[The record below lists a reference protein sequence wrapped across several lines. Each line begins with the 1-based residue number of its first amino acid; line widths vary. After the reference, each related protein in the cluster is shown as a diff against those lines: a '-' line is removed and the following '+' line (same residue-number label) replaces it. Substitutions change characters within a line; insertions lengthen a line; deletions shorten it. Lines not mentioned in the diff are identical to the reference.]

1 MISSYRQLTGKY
13 LKANKKRSVL
23 TIIGIVLSVA
33 LISAIGFF
41 LKGVQQAEIESF
53 QSQYGS
59 WHVAY
64 QKVDKNLLSK
74 IKSNPKVSMSGLLQ
88 DEKEIKLQKG
98 VSIAPQI
105 VSDDALEL
113 LPYKLK
119 SGRFPNNKN
128 EVVLEKWVLK
138 YVKKGAKV
146 GDILEIGGKKYKL
159 VGILQDGIQSQST
172 NKGIMF
178 SKSNNIAISRATL
191 IVKISSKVNLKKAVS
206 ELKSLGANNKASD
219 NTYVVDLQGGGND
232 SSTKSMYAI
241 VGVIIGI
248 VVIATAAVI
257 YNSFQIS
264 VVERIKQFGL
274 LRAVGM
280 TPRQLRNMV
289 LREASILAVISIPIG
304 LICGIIAINLIGFAF
319 KIIGGDSLILMKISI
334 APSVILI
341 SAVVGI
347 ISVYLSA
354 VLPAYFAGKIS
365 PLVAISSRASI
376 TKEKIKRRKG
386 TILKKLFGFEG
397 NLASKNIRRNKKRYR
412 ITVFSIIISV
422 VLFVTFKSF
431 MDMALN
437 LNGTSNELDKMHF
450 TVQGDDKDPKANCIA
465 DSIINSI
472 NSLGVVKE
480 TYKMYNPVVFKEYL
494 DTSSEISDV
503 KNLGKF
509 YGREELNGQEKTMF
523 DQGSVFAYDDN
534 SLKSSE
540 AYLDKGKIDA
550 EKLNKENGV
559 IVINKNIILNQK
571 TKKKYKG
578 KVLDIKPGDE
588 IDLKYINNG
597 KDIEPAKK
605 VKVIAVLNDDPFE
618 PNFAPRGIKLITTK
632 KVMENLTGMK
642 DIKPNA
648 INIQLK
654 DEKFEEK
661 AKSQIET
668 AIESNPNLKV
678 LDIIDVN
685 REIKSGSLMIEILV
699 YGFVIVVSLI
709 GSVNIVN
716 TLTTNIILRKRE
728 FAALKAIGFT
738 QKGLKKMIVLE
749 GVLYGIVGTIYGC
762 IIACIL
768 SYLLYLGISG
778 IQEIQWNIPWTAMGI
793 AGIAAIVIGYLSVLS
808 PLSRINKENII
819 ETIREDS

>member
-354 VLPAYFAGKIS
+354 VLPAYFAGRIS

-465 DSIINSI
+465 DNIINSI